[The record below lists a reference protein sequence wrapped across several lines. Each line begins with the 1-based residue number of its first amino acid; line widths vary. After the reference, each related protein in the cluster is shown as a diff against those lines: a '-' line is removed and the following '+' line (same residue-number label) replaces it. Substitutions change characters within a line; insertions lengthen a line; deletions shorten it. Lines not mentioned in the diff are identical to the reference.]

1 MIKAVSQWLWRLTL
15 APALIPALIT
25 ASALPGCAVPPQYDH
40 TAQAIEKTLEDAARE
55 SEAQARA
62 KDQPPREV
70 LDALLPPL
78 DAGSL
83 RGAGGEP
90 RFDIAVNNLDAQEF
104 FLSLVE
110 GSAYNAVVHPEVTG
124 AISLS
129 LKGVTI
135 PQVMDSVRDVY
146 GYDFQRTGATFRI
159 LPATLQTRLFKV
171 DYLRVNRIGQ
181 SQTRISSG
189 QISEKV
195 GTTTAGGTTTAT
207 TTSAAGAGVTAN
219 EVKTESKS
227 DFWTELETALKALVT
242 GEGRSVVVSQQSGV
256 VVVRAL
262 PSELRNVELFLNS
275 TQTSVE
281 RQVILEAKILEVEL
295 NDGFQSGIN
304 WNAALFEPRGSNKT
318 VTVGQTGG
326 SRTIAGG
333 AGSSVLAATTGVA
346 TGLLSPFPPFAIANG
361 IFSLTLALNDFNVF
375 IDLLKQQGD
384 VHVLSSPRV
393 STVNNQKALIKV
405 GSDEFF
411 VTNATSTTTT
421 VTGATT
427 VTPSITLTPFFS
439 GIALE
444 VIPQISE
451 NGEVILYIHPTVS
464 EVEEQTKT
472 ITTSSG
478 TTETKQ
484 TFPLAKSTVRESDS
498 IVRAADNQ
506 VVVIGGLM
514 QDRARNEKAGVPGA
528 EGPVLDNLLGHKR
541 ASSRKSELVI
551 LLRPTVVKDEHQWT
565 DSLRT
570 TAESFKSI
578 KRVTQ

>member
-1 MIKAVSQWLWRLTL
+1 MTDVTAAQVLWRLTL
-15 APALIPALIT
+15 VMALIMVVIALSGCT
-25 ASALPGCAVPPQYDH
+25 APPQNDR
-40 TAQAIEKTLEDAARE
+40 AARNIEKTLEDAARE

-62 KDQPPREV
+62 AAEPPREV

-78 DAGSL
+78 DAASL
-83 RGAGGEP
+83 RGPGGEP
-90 RFDIAVNNLDAQEF
+90 RFDIAVNNLNAQEF

-110 GSAYNAVVHPEVTG
+110 GSAYNVVVHPEVTG
-124 AISLS
+124 AISLN

-135 PQVMDSVRDVY
+135 PQVMESVRDVY

-159 LPATLQTRLFKV
+159 LPAALQTRMFKV

-189 QISEKV
+189 QITDRV
-195 GTTTAGGTTTAT
+195 GGTSGAT
-207 TTSAAGAGVTAN
+207 TTTPAAGAGVTAN

-227 DFWTELETALKALVT
+227 DFWTELEAALTALVGS
-242 GEGRSVVVSQQSGV
+242 GEGRSVVVSPQSGV

-262 PSELRNVELFLNS
+262 PSELRNVELFLNA
-275 TQTSVE
+275 TQSSIG

-304 WNAALFEPRGSNKT
+304 WTALFEPDGKS
-318 VTVGQTGG
+318 VTIGQTGT
-326 SRTIAGG
+326 RTSSGG
-333 AGSSVLAATTGVA
+333 VVSGVLAATGIA
-346 TGLLSPFPPFAIANG
+346 AGSPFAAANG
-361 IFSLTLALNDFNVF
+361 VFSLALALNDFNAF
-375 IDLLKQQGD
+375 IDLLKQQGN

-411 VTNATSTTTT
+411 VTSATATTTT
-421 VTGATT
+421 TTGTT
-427 VTPSITLTPFFS
+427 TTTPSVTLTPFFS

-451 NGEVILYIHPTVS
+451 NREVILYIRPSVS
-464 EVEEQTKT
+464 QVQDQQKSITFGGVTQTL
-472 ITTSSG
+472 
-478 TTETKQ
+478 
-484 TFPLAKSTVRESDS
+484 PLALSNVRESDS
-498 IVRAADNQ
+498 IVRATNNQ

-514 QDRARNEKAGVPGA
+514 QDSSRNDKANVPGA
-528 EGPVLDNLLGHKR
+528 EGPVLGNLLGHKR

-551 LLRPTVVKDEHQWT
+551 LLRPTVVEDGHQWA

-578 KRVTQ
+578 KRVAPE

>member
-1 MIKAVSQWLWRLTL
+1 MIKAVSRLPWRLALVL
-15 APALIPALIT
+15 AI
-25 ASALPGCAVPPQYDH
+25 ALPGCAVPPEHDR
-40 TAQAIEKTLEDAARE
+40 TARAIEKTMEDAARE

-78 DAGSL
+78 DVGSL
-83 RGAGGEP
+83 RGPAGEP
-90 RFDIAVNNLDAQEF
+90 RFDITVNNLDAQEF

-110 GSAYNAVVHPEVTG
+110 GSSYNVVVHPEVTG
-124 AISLS
+124 GISLN

-135 PQVMDSVRDVY
+135 PHVMESVRDVY

-171 DYLRVNRIGQ
+171 DYLRVIRTGQ
-181 SQTRISSG
+181 SQTRVVSG
-189 QISEKV
+189 QLTEK
-195 GTTTAGGTTTAT
+195 GAT
-207 TTSAAGAGVTAN
+207 PN

-227 DFWTELETALKALVT
+227 DFWTELEASLTAMVT
-242 GEGRSVVVSQQSGV
+242 GEGRSVVVSPQSGV

-262 PSELRNVELFLNS
+262 PSELRNVELFLNT
-275 TQTSVE
+275 TQNSIE

-304 WNAALFEPRGSNKT
+304 WTALFEPGDNKT
-318 VTVGQTGG
+318 ITLGQTSDGG
-326 SRTIAGG
+326 TSDGVVSGVLGATIA
-333 AGSSVLAATTGVA
+333 AGS
-346 TGLLSPFPPFAIANG
+346 PFAGAAG
-361 IFSLTLALNDFNVF
+361 IFSLALKLNDFNAF

-384 VHVLSSPRV
+384 VHVLSSPRI

-405 GSDEFF
+405 GSDEYF
-411 VTNATSTTTT
+411 VSDIIYTPAEVKDGVRTEARTT
-421 VTGATT
+421 
-427 VTPSITLTPFFS
+427 PKFLPFFS

-444 VIPQISE
+444 VIPQINE
-451 NGEVILYIHPTVS
+451 NDEIILYIHPTISQV
-464 EVEEQTKT
+464 QTQEKSITLDDKT
-472 ITTSSG
+472 TTL
-478 TTETKQ
+478 
-484 TFPLAKSTVRESDS
+484 PLALSNVRESNS
-498 IVRAADNQ
+498 IVRAANNQ

-514 QDRARNEKAGVPGA
+514 QDSSRSDRAGLPGA
-528 EGPVLDNLLGHKR
+528 EGPLLGSLLRHKR

-551 LLRPTVVKDEHQWT
+551 LLRPTVVKDEHQWA

-578 KRVTQ
+578 KRVAPGNDHVNGAR

>member
-1 MIKAVSQWLWRLTL
+1 MSKAVSQWPWRMAL
-15 APALIPALIT
+15 ALAI
-25 ASALPGCAVPPQYDH
+25 ALPGCAVPPQH
-40 TAQAIEKTLEDAARE
+40 ERTAEVIEKTLEDAARE

-62 KDQPPREV
+62 KDEPPREV
-70 LDALLPPL
+70 LEALVPPL
-78 DAGSL
+78 DDASL
-83 RGAGGEP
+83 RGPGDEP
-90 RFDIAVNNLDAQEF
+90 RFDITVNSLNVQEF

-110 GSAYNAVVHPEVTG
+110 GSAYNVVVHPEVTG
-124 AISLS
+124 AISLN

-135 PQVMDSVRDVY
+135 PQVMESAREVY
-146 GYDFQRTGATFRI
+146 GYDFQRVGTTFHI
-159 LPATLQTRLFKV
+159 LPAALQTRIFKV

-189 QISEKV
+189 QISEKI
-195 GTTTAGGTTTAT
+195 GTTTGTTASTTAPT
-207 TTSAAGAGVTAN
+207 QAEGTVPN
-219 EVKTESKS
+219 EVRTEFKS
-227 DFWTELETALKALVT
+227 DFWTELETALRALVT

-262 PSELRNVELFLNS
+262 PSELRTVELFLNS
-275 TQTSVE
+275 TQISIE

-295 NDGFQSGIN
+295 SDGFQSGIN
-304 WNAALFEPRGSNKT
+304 WTALFEPDGKS
-318 VTVGQTGG
+318 VTIGQTGR
-326 SRTIAGG
+326 RT
-333 AGSSVLAATTGVA
+333 SSEGVVSGVLAATGVA
-346 TGLLSPFPPFAIANG
+346 AGTPFAAAHG
-361 IFSLTLALNDFNVF
+361 VFSLALALNDFNAF

-411 VTNATSTTTT
+411 VTNATATTTT
-421 VTGATT
+421 VTGTTT
-427 VTPSITLTPFFS
+427 VTPSVTLTPFFS

-444 VIPQISE
+444 VIPQISD
-451 NGEVILYIHPTVS
+451 NGEVILYIHPSVS

-484 TFPLAKSTVRESDS
+484 TFPLAKSTVRESDN
-498 IVRAADNQ
+498 IVRAANNQ

-514 QDRARNEKAGVPGA
+514 QNRSRGEKAGVPGA
-528 EGPVLDNLLGHKR
+528 EGPVMGSLLGHKR
-541 ASSRKSELVI
+541 AFSRKSELVI
-551 LLRPTVVKDEHQWT
+551 LLRPTVVEDGHQWAE
-565 DSLRT
+565 SLRS

-578 KRVTQ
+578 KRSAPENDGVDEAR

>member
-1 MIKAVSQWLWRLTL
+1 MTKAVSRLPWRLALVL
-15 APALIPALIT
+15 AIAL
-25 ASALPGCAVPPQYDH
+25 SGCAVPPEHDR

-55 SEAQARA
+55 SEAQTRA
-62 KDQPPREV
+62 KSQPSREV

-78 DAGSL
+78 DVGSL
-83 RGAGGEP
+83 RGPAGEP
-90 RFDIAVNNLDAQEF
+90 RFDITVNNLDAQEF

-110 GSAYNAVVHPEVTG
+110 GSSYNVVVHPEVTG
-124 AISLS
+124 GISLN

-135 PQVMDSVRDVY
+135 PHVMETLRDVY
-146 GYDFQRTGATFRI
+146 DYDFQRTGSTFRI

-171 DYLRVNRIGQ
+171 DYLRVIRTGQ

-189 QISEKV
+189 QLSDRV
-195 GTTTAGGTTTAT
+195 GTTGTTGTTAG
-207 TTSAAGAGVTAN
+207 SGVTAN

-227 DFWTELETALKALVT
+227 DFWTELEASLQALV
-242 GEGRSVVVSQQSGV
+242 GAAEGRGVVVSPQSGV

-262 PSELRNVELFLNS
+262 PSELRNVELFLNT
-275 TQTSVE
+275 TQNSIE

-304 WNAALFEPRGSNKT
+304 WTALFEPGNNKAIAL
-318 VTVGQTGG
+318 GQTSGG
-326 SRTIAGG
+326 GTSAGVVSG
-333 AGSSVLAATTGVA
+333 VLGATGVVAGS
-346 TGLLSPFPPFAIANG
+346 PFADPAAG
-361 IFSLTLALNDFNVF
+361 IFSLALKLNDFNAF

-384 VHVLSSPRV
+384 VHVLSSPRI

-411 VTNATSTTTT
+411 VSGVTYSPATGSGEGRTEARTTPTFL
-421 VTGATT
+421 
-427 VTPSITLTPFFS
+427 SFFS

-451 NGEVILYIHPTVS
+451 NGDVILYIHPTVS
-464 EVEEQTKT
+464 QVQTQEKSITLDGEE
-472 ITTSSG
+472 
-478 TTETKQ
+478 Q
-484 TFPLAKSTVRESDS
+484 TFPLALSNVRESDS
-498 IVRAADNQ
+498 IVRAANNQ

-514 QDRARNEKAGVPGA
+514 QDSSRSDRAGLPGA
-528 EGPVLDNLLGHKR
+528 EGPLLGSLLRHKR

-551 LLRPTVVKDEHQWT
+551 LLRPTVVEDERQWA

-578 KRVTQ
+578 KRVAPDGARADENR

>member
-1 MIKAVSQWLWRLTL
+1 MIKAVSRLPWRLALVL
-15 APALIPALIT
+15 AI
-25 ASALPGCAVPPQYDH
+25 ALPGCAVPPEHDR
-40 TAQAIEKTLEDAARE
+40 TAHAIEKTLEDAARE

-78 DAGSL
+78 DAASL
-83 RGAGGEP
+83 RGPAGEP
-90 RFDIAVNNLDAQEF
+90 RFDITVNNLDAQEF

-110 GSAYNAVVHPEVTG
+110 GSSYNVVVHPEVTG
-124 AISLS
+124 RISLN

-135 PQVMDSVRDVY
+135 PHVMETLRDVY
-146 GYDFQRTGATFRI
+146 GYDFQRTGSTFRI

-171 DYLRVNRIGQ
+171 DYLRVIRTGQ

-189 QISEKV
+189 QLSDRV
-195 GTTTAGGTTTAT
+195 GSTGTPG
-207 TTSAAGAGVTAN
+207 SPQQAAGAIPN

-227 DFWTELETALKALVT
+227 DFWTELETSLKALVT
-242 GEGRSVVVSQQSGV
+242 GEGRSVVVSSQSGV

-262 PSELRNVELFLNS
+262 PSELRNVELFLNT
-275 TQTSVE
+275 TQNSIE

-304 WNAALFEPRGSNKT
+304 WTTLFEPGDNKT
-318 VTVGQTGG
+318 ITLGQTSGG
-326 SRTIAGG
+326 GTSAGVVSG
-333 AGSSVLAATTGVA
+333 VLGATGVVAGSPFTGVA
-346 TGLLSPFPPFAIANG
+346 G
-361 IFSLTLALNDFNVF
+361 IFSLALRLNDFNAF
-375 IDLLKQQGD
+375 IDLLKQQGN
-384 VHVLSSPRV
+384 VHVLSSPRI

-411 VTNATSTTTT
+411 VTK
-421 VTGATT
+421 GQ
-427 VTPSITLTPFFS
+427 TPPTFNPDGSLKAAGTPPELTPFFS

-444 VIPQISE
+444 VIPQINE
-451 NGEVILYIHPTVS
+451 DGEVILYIHPTVS
-464 EVEEQTKT
+464 QVQEQTKL
-472 ITTSSG
+472 ISG
-478 TTETKQ
+478 ISY
-484 TFPLAKSTVRESDS
+484 PLALSNVRESNS
-498 IVRAADNQ
+498 IVRAANNQ

-514 QDRARNEKAGVPGA
+514 QDSSRSDRAGLPGA
-528 EGPVLDNLLGHKR
+528 EGPLLGSLLRHKR

-551 LLRPTVVKDEHQWT
+551 LLRPTVVKDEHQWA

-578 KRVTQ
+578 KRVAADGARADENR